1 VIQPIVEGHG
11 EVEAV
16 PVLLRRLLAEAG
28 RFDIEIG
35 RPIRRKRSEL
45 VDEAGVR
52 RAIKLSRLK
61 AECRAILIMFDADSD
76 CPATLAPQV
85 EAWAQSEAGPLTCAV
100 VMPNREY
107 EAWFLASMESL
118 RGVRGIRA
126 DATSHDRPEAP
137 RGAKERIE
145 RWMPRGRSYSETSDQ
160 AALTA
165 TFDMTTTF
173 AKCRS
178 FRRLARAFER
188 SIVGGGQPLGNWPP
202 ATWRAG
208 EA

>member
-1 VIQPIVEGHG
+1 MIQPIVEGHG

-28 RFDIEIG
+28 RFDVAVG

-45 VDEAGVR
+45 VHEAGVR
-52 RAIKLSRLK
+52 RAIRLARLK
-61 AECRAILIMFDADSD
+61 PDCRAILFMFDADSD

-85 EAWAQSEAGPLTCAV
+85 EAWAQAEAGPIACAV
-100 VMPNREY
+100 VMANKEY

-126 DATSHDRPEAP
+126 DATSHNRPEVP

-145 RWMPRGRSYSETSDQ
+145 RWMSAGRSYSETSDQ
-160 AALTA
+160 PALSEK
-165 TFDMTTTF
+165 FDMAAAF
-173 AKCRS
+173 SSCRS
-178 FRRLARAFER
+178 FRRLSHAFELALIGAGR
-188 SIVGGGQPLGNWPP
+188 PIENWPP
-202 ATWRAG
+202 LSWRRGPA
-208 EA
+208 